1 MYDKIIY
8 WKYDRAIDEKT
19 CKKIVKLSKKK
30 WNDATLMGEDD
41 TLKKVNLKTRDS
53 KTCWVTDQWL
63 YNIVFDFMNDANV
76 SSGWNFEINGAE
88 DMQLTKYKKGG
99 FYNYHH
105 DGDGFTQ
112 YNLPDNEFLHNKTR
126 KLSMTIVLNDEYE
139 GGEFQFFNDKVLIKE
154 KQGTVIVFPSY
165 MLHRVRPVKSGIRYS
180 LVVWFLGPPLH

>member
-19 CKKIVKLSKKK
+19 CRKILKLNKNMWDISETS
-30 WNDATLMGEDD
+30 DPVM
-41 TLKKVNLKTRDS
+41 LKSRKS
-53 KTCWVTDQWL
+53 KTCWVNDQWL
-63 YNIVFDFMNDANV
+63 YDIVFDFMNNANV
-76 SSGWNFEINGAE
+76 SSGWNFEISSAE
-88 DMQLTKYKKGG
+88 AMQLTKYERGG
-99 FYNYHH
+99 FYSYHV

-139 GGEFQFFNDKVLIKE
+139 SGEFQFFTDKTLIKE

-165 MLHRVRPVKSGIRYS
+165 MQHRVRPIKSGIRYS
-180 LVVWFLGPPLH
+180 LVVWFLGKPFH